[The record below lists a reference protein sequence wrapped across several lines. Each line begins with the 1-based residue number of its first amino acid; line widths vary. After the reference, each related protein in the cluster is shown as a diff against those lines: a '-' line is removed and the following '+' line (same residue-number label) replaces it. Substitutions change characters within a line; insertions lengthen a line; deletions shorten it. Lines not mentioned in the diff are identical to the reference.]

1 MSLYNCIQWSHIFN
15 YEQNLPSILVTIYL
29 WTLVLQKLNADGS
42 GILIHYTTIFG
53 TKFSPKKSGFLQ
65 KSTLG
70 KHTMKNWII
79 LWFWNIANPF
89 TSKDLYVNLKE
100 DVNFVKLQVFK
111 SWKKSCWIFKTYNS
125 KNQHIFKISKEFLF
139 CKGFAIFQNYKKMQ
153 FFILSWTKVDF
164 LIKPDFLGENLVP
177 KIVV

>member
-1 MSLYNCIQWSHIFN
+1 MKVLYVIMYVIICIS
-15 YEQNLPSILVTIYL
+15 
-29 WTLVLQKLNADGS
+29 LVLQKLNADGS

-79 LWFWNIANPF
+79 LWVWNIANPF
-89 TSKDLYVNLKE
+89 TSKDLCVNLKE

-111 SWKKSCWIFKTYNS
+111 SWKKVVGFSKLTTPKINIFLKFLNNFYSVGDLQYFKT
-125 KNQHIFKISKEFLF
+125 
-139 CKGFAIFQNYKKMQ
+139 
-153 FFILSWTKVDF
+153 TK
-164 LIKPDFLGENLVP
+164 
-177 KIVV
+177 

>member
-1 MSLYNCIQWSHIFN
+1 MLRCFRKLWIYGNNCRN
-15 YEQNLPSILVTIYL
+15 E
-29 WTLVLQKLNADGS
+29 DGS

-89 TSKDLYVNLKE
+89 TSKDLCVNLKE

-111 SWKKSCWIFKTYNS
+111 SWKKVVGFSKLITPKINIFLKFLNNSYSVRDLLYFKTTKKCNS
-125 KNQHIFKISKEFLF
+125 SLYP
-139 CKGFAIFQNYKKMQ
+139 G
-153 FFILSWTKVDF
+153 
-164 LIKPDFLGENLVP
+164 P
-177 KIVV
+177 K

>member
-1 MSLYNCIQWSHIFN
+1 M
-15 YEQNLPSILVTIYL
+15 P
-29 WTLVLQKLNADGS
+29 LVLRYFRKLWIYGLNCQNENGS

-89 TSKDLYVNLKE
+89 TSKDLCVNLKE

-111 SWKKSCWIFKTYNS
+111 SWKKVVGFSKLTTPKINIFLKFLKNFYSVRDLQYFKTTKKCNS
-125 KNQHIFKISKEFLF
+125 SLYP
-139 CKGFAIFQNYKKMQ
+139 G
-153 FFILSWTKVDF
+153 
-164 LIKPDFLGENLVP
+164 P
-177 KIVV
+177 K

>member
-1 MSLYNCIQWSHIFN
+1 MRILEHSLLLRYFRKLWIYGLNCRN
-15 YEQNLPSILVTIYL
+15 EN
-29 WTLVLQKLNADGS
+29 GS

-89 TSKDLYVNLKE
+89 TSKDLCVNLKE

-111 SWKKSCWIFKTYNS
+111 SWKKVVGFSKLTTPKINIFLKFLNNSYSVRDLLYFKTTKKCNS
-125 KNQHIFKISKEFLF
+125 SLYP
-139 CKGFAIFQNYKKMQ
+139 G
-153 FFILSWTKVDF
+153 
-164 LIKPDFLGENLVP
+164 P
-177 KIVV
+177 K

>member
-1 MSLYNCIQWSHIFN
+1 M
-15 YEQNLPSILVTIYL
+15 
-29 WTLVLQKLNADGS
+29 LQKLNADGS

-53 TKFSPKKSGFLQ
+53 MKFSPKKSGFLQ

-89 TSKDLYVNLKE
+89 TSKDLCVNLKE

-111 SWKKSCWIFKTYNS
+111 SWKQVVGFSKLTTPKINIFLKFLKNFYSVGDLQYFKTTKKCNS
-125 KNQHIFKISKEFLF
+125 SLYP
-139 CKGFAIFQNYKKMQ
+139 G
-153 FFILSWTKVDF
+153 
-164 LIKPDFLGENLVP
+164 P
-177 KIVV
+177 K